1 MPLTA
6 YCVVIIV
13 ILTLT
18 YTTSFHGPFLFDDNS
33 SITDNPSLRHLSH
46 LSEIFSLHQDKGLTV
61 SGRPIL
67 NASLALN
74 YAFSKDTVVGYH
86 WVNFLIHLAAA
97 LTLFGIIRRTLSKR
111 VGFEFTQSECDYLS
125 FTTALLWAVHPL
137 QTESVTYVIQRA
149 ESLMGLFYFLSIYG
163 FIRYSEGS
171 KHYIWEGVAL
181 VALFLGVGTKEVM
194 VSAPF
199 FILFYDRALIS
210 GTFKEAFNTH
220 RRYYAFA
227 AISLVLLAVLVL
239 KTGTRNHTSGF
250 GIGIGVWQYWQTQFQ
265 AVTHYLYLSVWPK
278 QLVFDY
284 GAVWSKG
291 VSEYG
296 FHALMCLA
304 LGCFTVWA
312 LIKNKPYA
320 LLGLLFF
327 VVLAPTSLIPGTR
340 QTLAEHRM
348 YVPLAAVIF
357 AIVLGV
363 FLVLKNQRV
372 VKWGILLSAVAIL
385 LLSLT
390 TRNRN
395 TIYQDPL
402 TLFRDTVSKRPE
414 NAFAHYNLAN
424 QILLKGKKDAA
435 QATHEELLDA
445 SHEYEACIKYAPF
458 YAEAY
463 FNWGNTLV
471 LLGKPK
477 EALDKYQRA
486 ITCDPKH
493 AEAEHA
499 LATELAKLGATNE
512 ALKHLERAASKD
524 PANYDIE
531 DSLAIALTQISGR
544 EKEAEAHFLKAI
556 ALKPLAAKAHSD
568 LALLYSSSPEHKA
581 EAIVQY
587 LEAIRLDSSLCE
599 AHANLAFL
607 LSEFPDK
614 REEAINQYRIA
625 LRLDPTQALSHNNL
639 ANLLAQDPAKQSE
652 AISLYEQALTINPQ
666 YAEAHN
672 NLANL
677 LNKIP
682 ERVNESIHHYKQA
695 IYAKP
700 DYVEAHYNLGATLGN
715 LGRLNEA
722 ADEFKLALKYN
733 AHFEAAREALRMIEE
748 QTR

>member
-1 MPLTA
+1 MHLSA
-6 YCVVIIV
+6 YCVAIIV
-13 ILTLT
+13 ILTFT
-18 YTTSFHGPFLFDDNS
+18 YSTSFHGPFLFDDNS
-33 SITDNPSLRHLSH
+33 SITENPSLRHFSH
-46 LSEIFSLHQDKGLTV
+46 LSEIFSLHQGGGLTV

-74 YAFSKDTVVGYH
+74 YAFSGDAVFGYH
-86 WVNFLIHLAAA
+86 FVNFLIHLAGA
-97 LTLFGIIRRTLSKR
+97 LTLFGIVRRTLK
-111 VGFEFTQSECDYLS
+111 VAYVQLTKAELDFLS
-125 FTTALLWAVHPL
+125 FITALLWAVHPL

-163 FIRYSEGS
+163 FIRYTEGS
-171 KHYIWEGVAL
+171 KRYVWAGVS
-181 VALFLGVGTKEVM
+181 VISLFLGVGTKEVM
-194 VSAPF
+194 VSAPI
-199 FILFYDRALIS
+199 FILFYDRSLIS
-210 GTFKEAFNTH
+210 GTFKEALKKH
-220 RRYYAFA
+220 ARYYGLA
-227 AISLVLLAVLVL
+227 ALSLVFLTVLAL

-250 GIGIGVWQYWQTQFQ
+250 GIGVGVWQYWQTQFQ
-265 AVTHYLYLSVWPK
+265 AFTHYLYLSVWPK
-278 QLVFDY
+278 ELVFDY
-284 GAVWSKG
+284 GAVWSNG
-291 VSEYG
+291 FSEYG
-296 FHALMCLA
+296 FHALMCLG
-304 LGCFTVWA
+304 LGCFTIWA
-312 LIKNKPYA
+312 LIKNKVYG

-327 VVLAPTSLIPGTR
+327 AVLAPTSLIPGTR

-348 YVPLAAVIF
+348 YVPLAAVIL

-363 FLVLKNQRV
+363 FSALKKHGL

-385 LLSLT
+385 LLSFA
-390 TRNRN
+390 TRERN
-395 TIYQDPL
+395 AVYQDPL
-402 TLFRDTVSKRPE
+402 TLFRDTVTKRPE

-424 QILLKGKKDAA
+424 QILLKGKQDATR
-435 QATHEELLDA
+435 ATHEELLDA
-445 SHEYEACIKYAPF
+445 SHEYEACITYAPF

-471 LLGKPK
+471 LLGKSR
-477 EALDKYQRA
+477 EALDKYERA
-486 ITCDPKH
+486 IACDPKH

-499 LATELAKLGATNE
+499 LATELAKLGATSE

-524 PANYDIE
+524 PANYEIE

-544 EKEAEAHFLKAI
+544 EKEAETHFLKAI

-581 EAIVQY
+581 DAIVQY
-587 LEAIRLDSSLCE
+587 LEAIRLDSSLSE

-625 LRLDPTQALSHNNL
+625 LRLDPSQALSHNNL
-639 ANLLAQDPAKQSE
+639 ANLLAQDPAMQRE
-652 AISLYEQALTINPQ
+652 AISHYEQALTINPQ

-722 ADEFKLALKYN
+722 AEEFKLALKYN